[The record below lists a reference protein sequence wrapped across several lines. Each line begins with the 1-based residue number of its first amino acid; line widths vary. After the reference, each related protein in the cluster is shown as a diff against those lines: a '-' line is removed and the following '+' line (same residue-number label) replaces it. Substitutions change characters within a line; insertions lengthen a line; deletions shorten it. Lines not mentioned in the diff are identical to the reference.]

1 MSDFTHLDRRRALT
15 LASAALTNALALS
28 AASAQSRSKAS
39 IPAASARPAV
49 GRKYFTAKEFGLM
62 EEIAEA
68 VIPADEVSGG
78 AKAAKVAE
86 FLDRHLGEMV
96 PSELKTGF
104 RQDIEE
110 IDRVTREMHG
120 RGFVTATAPQR
131 HAVLARISRN
141 EAKPKLDAEFAF
153 GTVKWLVTYAY
164 YKSKVG
170 IHDDLKYQGNVLLD
184 EFLGVDPSR
193 T

>member
-1 MSDFTHLDRRRALT
+1 MSDYTCLHRRQALT
-15 LASAALTNALALS
+15 LASAALANALSLS
-28 AASAQSRSKAS
+28 AASAQSRSKAPT
-39 IPAASARPAV
+39 PAAAPRPAA
-49 GRKYFTAKEFGLM
+49 GRKYFTGKEFELM
-62 EEIAEA
+62 EEIAETL
-68 VIPADEVSGG
+68 IPADEVSGG

-86 FLDRHLGEMV
+86 YLDRHLGEMV

-110 IDRVTREMHG
+110 IDRVSREMHG
-120 RGFVTATAPQR
+120 RGFVSATAGQR